1 MVVRDKG
8 ERVVEGNKV
17 SSLVNWVGIDATN
30 VNRGGFRRINTF
42 GCGKEMLSL
51 VLYMWN

>member
-17 SSLVNWVGIDATN
+17 SSLVNWVGIDAMD
-30 VNRGGFRRINTF
+30 VNRGFRRINTF
-42 GCGKEMLSL
+42 GCRKEMLNL